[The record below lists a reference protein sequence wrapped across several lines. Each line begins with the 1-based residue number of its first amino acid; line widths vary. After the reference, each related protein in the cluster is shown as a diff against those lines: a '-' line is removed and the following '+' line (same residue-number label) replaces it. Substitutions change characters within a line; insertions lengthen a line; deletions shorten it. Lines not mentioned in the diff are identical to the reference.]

1 MTSVFGK
8 IPNSVF
14 VQWDLVAFWPWSAVS
29 PGKRDKNVSL
39 VWPSPIQKPS
49 PHIQMFV
56 KRTLSRRHRTA
67 GACSEPSDS
76 RLRHSQNSRAHLDF
90 RSDRRLDVVGEKQK
104 KG

>member
-1 MTSVFGK
+1 MTSVIGK

-29 PGKRDKNVSL
+29 PGKQGQERVACMAISYPETK
-39 VWPSPIQKPS
+39 

-67 GACSEPSDS
+67 LALAQSPVTLGLGTVRTAVLIWTSE
-76 RLRHSQNSRAHLDF
+76 
-90 RSDRRLDVVGEKQK
+90 
-104 KG
+104 